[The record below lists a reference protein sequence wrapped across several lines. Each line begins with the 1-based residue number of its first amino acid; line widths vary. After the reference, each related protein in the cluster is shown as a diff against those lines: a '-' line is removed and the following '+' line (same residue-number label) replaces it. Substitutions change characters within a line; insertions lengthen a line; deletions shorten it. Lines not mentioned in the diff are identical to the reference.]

1 MNQTGVLREKK
12 DNHLLALREKH
23 ATYEAMIKEEQKRPG
38 RNELYIRELKLKK
51 LKVKEQLE
59 ETAGT
64 A

>member
-1 MNQTGVLREKK
+1 MTQSGVLQKK
-12 DNHLLALREKH
+12 NDNHFESLKEKH
-23 ATYEAMIKEEQKRPG
+23 AAYEAMIAEEQKRPG

-59 ETAGT
+59 ETSGT